1 MKEKRITNIVNSTKF
16 PKQMVL
22 FLITNIYSDV
32 IDYLQS
38 LSVNSLS

>member
-22 FLITNIYSDV
+22 FLITIIYSDI

-38 LSVNSLS
+38 LSVNSLN